1 VRRFRWTAGVA
12 LGTVMLAIMGAF
24 AQVAEARH
32 GELVPASGRLAGFT
46 GGQLIG
52 EEVRQILELPPDD
65 NPFLGN
71 GDSCFATGRRNKV
84 LIAWAREA
92 APTCTVKPGTPIFVL
107 SYFWE
112 CSNKEEGTSFGG
124 ETEAGQRE
132 CALEQLRNTG
142 VFDAI
147 LVSIDGREPVNIY
160 SDRYLAVSRQT
171 TADLPSPNL
180 FGVPAQETTFVAAG
194 WVAMIRPLPPG
205 THRIRVETVNS
216 DATSDV
222 TQVIVKVVR
231 QHAGSASR

>member
-1 VRRFRWTAGVA
+1 VRRFRWTARIAV
-12 LGTVMLAIMGAF
+12 GTVMLAIVGAF
-24 AQVAEARH
+24 AQGAAARH

-46 GGQLIG
+46 GGQLLG
-52 EEVRQILELPPDD
+52 EEVRQLLELPPDQ

-71 GDSCFATGRRNKV
+71 GDSCFATGHRNKV
-84 LIAWAREA
+84 LIAWTREA
-92 APTCTVKPGTPIFVL
+92 APTCTARPGTPIFVL

-132 CALEQLRNTG
+132 CALKQLRETG

-147 LVSIDGREPVNIY
+147 LVSIDGRQPVNIY
-160 SDRYLAVSRQT
+160 SDRYLAVSRQM
-171 TADLPSPNL
+171 TADLPSPNI

-205 THRIRVETVNS
+205 THRIRVETVKP
-216 DATSDV
+216 DGTSDV
-222 TQVIVKVVR
+222 GQVIVKVVR
-231 QHAGSASR
+231 RYAGSASR